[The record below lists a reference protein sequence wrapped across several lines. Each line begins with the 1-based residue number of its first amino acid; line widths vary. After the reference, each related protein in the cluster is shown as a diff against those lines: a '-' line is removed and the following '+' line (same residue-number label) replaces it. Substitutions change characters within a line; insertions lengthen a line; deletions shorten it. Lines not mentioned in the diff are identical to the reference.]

1 MAKYRSIQYL
11 HIDKAC
17 GPAVKNHFLSI
28 ETDDQKVSIN
38 LTEKDVS
45 FLADFLLN
53 HHCSQIEPK
62 GRLRVTV
69 TLIIKIIKIWT
80 HSSTKIKF

>member
-1 MAKYRSIQYL
+1 MANYRSIKYL
-11 HIDKAC
+11 HVDKTC
-17 GPAVKNHFLSI
+17 GPAVKNHFLKI
-28 ETDDQKVSIN
+28 ETDDQKVDIN

-45 FLADFLLN
+45 VLADFLLN

-62 GRLRVTV
+62 GRLKVTV
-69 TLIIKIIKIWT
+69 TLILKIIKIWT

>member
-1 MAKYRSIQYL
+1 MVKYCSIRQL

-17 GPAVKNHFLSI
+17 GPAVKNHFLKI
-28 ETDDQKVSIN
+28 ETDDQKININ
-38 LTEKDVS
+38 LTENDVS
-45 FLADFLLN
+45 VLADFLLN

-80 HSSTKIKF
+80 HSSTKIGF

>member
-11 HIDKAC
+11 HVDKTC
-17 GPAVKNHFLSI
+17 GPAVKNHFLSV
-28 ETDDQKVSIN
+28 ETDDQKVKIN

-45 FLADFLLN
+45 VLADFLLS

-62 GRLRVTV
+62 GRLKVTI
-69 TLIIKIIKIWT
+69 TLIIKIIKLWT
-80 HSSTKIKF
+80 RSSTKIRF